1 MLERDEEIAELKA
14 ERNNT
19 RLLLEHL
26 ECLVS
31 RHERSL
37 RMTVVKR
44 QSVAPSGVSSEVEV
58 LKALKSLF
66 EHHKALDEK
75 VRERLR
81 ISLEKN
87 SALEEELTTTK
98 DELQHY
104 KTSTIPA
111 IENGEISNKNGINK
125 EKVNGDTAQEAIENA
140 AKIHELQIIIE
151 KQTSELS
158 QWQRRVSDL
167 NNKISEIDENLSK
180 NQKELVKSQEHCSK
194 LQRDLREN
202 VAQKE
207 DQVFLYF
214 LFFNIC

>member
-1 MLERDEEIAELKA
+1 
-14 ERNNT
+14 
-19 RLLLEHL
+19 
-26 ECLVS
+26 
-31 RHERSL
+31 
-37 RMTVVKR
+37 MTVVKR

-87 SALEEELTTTK
+87 SALEEELCTAKEEIQHFKAGVTTLK
-98 DELQHY
+98 
-104 KTSTIPA
+104 
-111 IENGEISNKNGINK
+111 ENGDINNGSVADM
-125 EKVNGDTAQEAIENA
+125 ERHNGTSQEANESI
-140 AKIHELQIIIE
+140 AKIHELQTIIE

-167 NNKISEIDENLSK
+167 NNKISECEENLSK
-180 NQKELVKSQEHCSK
+180 VQKDFVKSQEQCLK
-194 LQRDLREN
+194 LQRDLRES

-207 DQVFLYF
+207 DQVIFYLKNAIYFSSDCFQNLY
-214 LFFNIC
+214 I